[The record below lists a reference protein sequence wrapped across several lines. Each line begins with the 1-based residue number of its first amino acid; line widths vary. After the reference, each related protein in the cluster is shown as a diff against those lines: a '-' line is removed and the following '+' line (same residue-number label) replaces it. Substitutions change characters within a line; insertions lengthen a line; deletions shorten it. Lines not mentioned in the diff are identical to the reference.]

1 MNAILSQLIHARRGR
16 SRRAFTLVELLV
28 VIGIIALLISI
39 LLPAL
44 NRAREQGKQAACLS
58 NMRQIGSAAL
68 MFANEHTQHVPLGG
82 ELWGNPNVNGTPASL
97 HDPGQRYWSYYIDGT
112 TPRVMPMNAALAPYL
127 GQTGIHTDSAANMT
141 TDLNNG
147 NVRRVFT
154 CPSQA
159 ENPKTVTLIGTNA
172 GWTGPNQ
179 YCSYGW
185 NEEVIGW
192 GQASPAD
199 GSGCVNHS
207 RARGQLNRI
216 GHSPAD
222 TFYMCDANPRS
233 GSPQW
238 ADFYAHPVN
247 ATLADCY
254 NSNNGTGCGDF
265 SQFDRNRHNGK
276 ICVLFM
282 DGHAEKFDINVNAIA
297 LTAIQV
303 DFGFPQ

>member
-1 MNAILSQLIHARRGR
+1 MKAALSHPVRSRRGR
-16 SRRAFTLVELLV
+16 LLRAFTLVELLV

-44 NRAREQGKQAACLS
+44 NKAREQGKQAACLS

-82 ELWGNPNVNGTPASL
+82 ELWGNPLVNGTPFGL
-97 HDPGQRYWSYYIDGT
+97 HDPGQRYWSYYNEGT
-112 TPRVMPMNAALAPYL
+112 TTRVMPMNAALAPYL

-159 ENPKTVTLIGTNA
+159 ENPQTVTLIGTNT

-192 GQASPAD
+192 GQPGD
-199 GSGCVNHS
+199 GSGCANHS

-247 ATLADCY
+247 VTLADCF
-254 NSNNGTGCGDF
+254 NSKNNNNAGGDW
-265 SQFDRNRHNGK
+265 SQFDLNRHNGK
-276 ICVLFM
+276 ICILFM
-282 DGHAEKFDINVNAIA
+282 DGHAEKFDISLNT
-297 LTAIQV
+297 LTAVQV